1 MRRAMSHLSTARPQ
15 GRKEITMEKKQAK
28 KASTLTLRTETL
40 RRLDDAHL
48 PRVAGGARLRVPVG
62 YGDDTTP
69 IYDTNDTT
77 GG

>member
-1 MRRAMSHLSTARPQ
+1 
-15 GRKEITMEKKQAK
+15 MEKKQAK

-48 PRVAGGARLRVPVG
+48 PRVAGGARLRVPG
-62 YGDDTTP
+62 GFADDTSP
-69 IYDTNDTT
+69 LYYDDTL